1 MLPHSRGFTGF
12 VIGFSAF
19 REEDGEL
26 LTVII
31 RHALPRI
38 WLAGLLAAPI
48 AAMAAEPATVPG
60 SDLAAAAR
68 RLASEVPVDVGPD
81 RELWQ
86 QVGLASW
93 YGGPRW
99 QGHMTASGRRYDENA
114 LTAAHATLPIGTRI
128 RVTVVGTNTSVI
140 VTINDRPST
149 HSRIIDLSRA
159 AARSLGIL
167 ARGIAKVS
175 LSRVEA

>member
-1 MLPHSRGFTGF
+1 M
-12 VIGFSAF
+12 
-19 REEDGEL
+19 

-31 RHALPRI
+31 RHVLPRI
-38 WLAGLLAAPI
+38 WLAGVLAAPI
-48 AAMAAEPATVPG
+48 AAMAAEPATAPG
-60 SDLAAAAR
+60 ADLAAAAR
-68 RLASEVPVDVGPD
+68 RLASEVSAPAIPVS
-81 RELWQ
+81 ELSQ

-99 QGHMTASGRRYDENA
+99 HGHMTASGARYDENA

-128 RVTVVGTNTSVI
+128 RVTVIGTNTSVI